1 MSNSASF
8 VRLFVGLILTVTG
21 AHSSCP
27 VELSPSRV
35 AVRYGDSVSVN
46 CSTSETHSDGIG
58 WEAPLGGRNSEKVN
72 HLTWTVKNLTLWDI
86 SPYCFIAPSQHST
99 FNMCFK
105 SAEVV
110 LYSFPENIDILTN
123 HSADSM
129 EENKEYGFTCV
140 IKDVAPANSVTV
152 RWYKGDTL
160 TSEETFDVP
169 QKGPANLSSVYKL
182 NSTRRDNGV
191 SVRCEAHM
199 DLGPEGPKL
208 NASSQEIKITVFYGP
223 DLFCSVLNTVEG
235 DTFDLCNA
243 TGNPT
248 PTLTWWKDGH
258 PKNMSVPL
266 SREDTGQLVV
276 KAMGFT
282 SVTEEIQISVQYGP
296 ELTCPVTYTA
306 IENTFDKPNCTA
318 VGFPIPIMQWFKDGE
333 EVVLP
338 PTLTRNDAG
347 QYTVIASS
355 SSLVNATVDII
366 IQYAPSQILELEDS
380 EVEIGLNVSLKCSSM
395 GNPRSNY
402 TWIYFEVANVMEE
415 NVDGV
420 SLLHIHNATASNMG
434 DYICK
439 AWNERGAVTKTVK
452 VTVKGAGQEC
462 PIEITPQRMV
472 IPYKGRSETAVCKPT
487 PIGANN
493 GADIKWQD
501 VRGQIFAK
509 EWRADTNVDWD
520 PRPACTAKFRGL
532 PPCKKDLSFT
542 LYKTPDSVSILP
554 VHNLSSLV
562 EGEELQLRCDVIRV
576 APAQNVTVR
585 WYHGNDT
592 VEPLIKGSM
601 RLMDCVPK
609 NGTNCDI
616 GELRHPL
623 SVSSTISV
631 RLDRK
636 HNRAEFRCE
645 ALLDLGHNGLKLSP
659 EVSNPVNVTVH
670 YKPVINTTK
679 LPNTVPV
686 ITGYHEELVCEAEGH
701 PPPKIQWLYSPDKAP
716 RMSNGMLLV
725 TEAGFYTC
733 NATNEVDS
741 AFHVVEVILKVD
753 HLPLIAGF
761 VAIAVIAIS
770 IIFVFI
776 FSIYYKNTRM
786 RHYNLKNPKLSTH
799 NGNVAHNGWDTQLP
813 MTKLVIASTGT
824 FVSADEMCQLH
835 LSPPRVVV
843 AYGDSISANCSSS
856 SNQSKGIG
864 WESPLGGIGFQQGFS
879 FLALKIDKVSQWSFD
894 AMCYIN
900 HFSDIQCIERLP
912 VKVYKLPDSVSMT
925 VLTQTGSMVEGS
937 TYQVQCDV
945 TNVAPAQD
953 LTVYWHKGN
962 KVHSETFKEPI
973 QSPVNKSSVYFMR
986 VNREDNGAQVW
997 CEAKLNVMP
1006 TGAELPT
1013 TRSKAHSLTVLYAPT
1028 FKKPENETLEVPAER
1043 KVMYLD
1049 CAATGNPPPVYSWR
1063 FPQALEQMD
1072 KFKNDKRLALD
1083 KFLQFPGTYACT
1095 SSNSQGMKTKY
1106 ITLVE
1111 PPGNPTT
1118 FAAIIGVF
1126 VALGV
1131 VVIIVGLLTLTP
1143 NGTFS
1148 ACKGGYVRGQPASSG
1163 PPSRVVVGFG
1173 EPVSVS
1179 CEATRPVRVLG
1190 WESVISAAHTQQ
1202 DLSVQWKVD
1211 SLIDWIEEPIC
1222 YGVFFTAPR
1231 QCEEKLNLVLYKTP
1245 DSVSIRP
1252 VNHTG
1257 PMIEGREYQLLC
1269 EVQNVAPVQYLTLR
1283 WYRGQTEVYNHSFSD
1298 LTSSSPVQVSSVL
1311 LVTPTKAEDGAQYR
1325 CVAELELG
1333 PEGPQPSP
1341 AVTSEPL
1348 NASVYFPPMFLSPET
1363 QVLDIAAGADVSLNC
1378 TATGNPS
1385 PIYSW
1390 QSSHPVQQER
1400 SEDDAVLTS
1409 SSLPPGT
1416 YTCTASNALEKKSKQ
1431 FILKVKTKGV

>member
-35 AVRYGDSVSVN
+35 VVRYGDSVSVN
-46 CSTSETHSDGIG
+46 CSTSETHFDGIG
-58 WEAPLGGRNSEKVN
+58 WESPLGGRNTEKVN
-72 HLTWTVKNLTLWDI
+72 HLTWTVKNLTHWDI
-86 SPYCFIAPSQHST
+86 SPFCFITPSPNST
-99 FNMCFK
+99 FSMCFK

-208 NASSQEIKITVFYGP
+208 NVSSQEINVTVFYGP

-276 KAMGFT
+276 KAMGFS
-282 SVTEEIQISVQYGP
+282 SVTKEIQISVQYGP
-296 ELTCPVTYTA
+296 ELSCPITYTA

-338 PTLTRNDAG
+338 QTLTRNDAG

-452 VTVKGAGQEC
+452 VTVKGAEQEC

-501 VRGQIFAK
+501 VWGKISAK

-592 VEPLIKGSM
+592 VEPLINGSM

-609 NGTNCDI
+609 NDTNCDI
-616 GELRHPL
+616 GEHRNPL

-716 RMSNGMLLV
+716 RVSNGMLIV

-733 NATNEVDS
+733 NATNDVDS

-770 IIFVFI
+770 IIFLFI

-799 NGNVAHNGWDTQLP
+799 NVFYGCPHARTNMWLLIFGS
-813 MTKLVIASTGT
+813 VIASTGT
-824 FVSADEMCQLH
+824 FVSADQMCQLH

-843 AYGDSISANCSSS
+843 AYGDPISVNCSSS
-856 SNQSKGIG
+856 SNQTKGIG

-879 FLALKIDKVSQWSFD
+879 FLTLKIDKVSQWSFD
-894 AMCYIN
+894 AMCYIS
-900 HFSDIQCIERLP
+900 HFSDIQCIEQLP
-912 VKVYKLPDSVSMT
+912 VKVYKLPDDVSMT
-925 VLTQTGSMVEGS
+925 VLTQTSSMVEGS
-937 TYQVQCDV
+937 TYQMQCDV
-945 TNVAPAQD
+945 TNVAPAQN

-962 KVHSETFKEPI
+962 KVHPETFKESI

-997 CEAKLNVMP
+997 CEAKLNMMP
-1006 TGAELPT
+1006 AGAELPT
-1013 TRSKAHSLTVLYAPT
+1013 TRSKAHSLNVLYPPT

-1043 KVMYLD
+1043 KVIYLD

-1072 KFKNDKRLALD
+1072 EFKNDKRLVLD

-1095 SSNSQGMKTKY
+1095 SSNSQGTKTKY

-1111 PPGNPTT
+1111 PPRNPST

-1131 VVIIVGLLTLTP
+1131 VLAIVGLLTLTP

-1148 ACKGGYVRGQPASSG
+1148 ACKGDYVRGQPASSG
-1163 PPSRVVVGFG
+1163 PV
-1173 EPVSVS
+1173 
-1179 CEATRPVRVLG
+1179 
-1190 WESVISAAHTQQ
+1190 
-1202 DLSVQWKVD
+1202 
-1211 SLIDWIEEPIC
+1211 
-1222 YGVFFTAPR
+1222 
-1231 QCEEKLNLVLYKTP
+1231 
-1245 DSVSIRP
+1245 
-1252 VNHTG
+1252 
-1257 PMIEGREYQLLC
+1257 
-1269 EVQNVAPVQYLTLR
+1269 
-1283 WYRGQTEVYNHSFSD
+1283 
-1298 LTSSSPVQVSSVL
+1298 
-1311 LVTPTKAEDGAQYR
+1311 
-1325 CVAELELG
+1325 
-1333 PEGPQPSP
+1333 
-1341 AVTSEPL
+1341 
-1348 NASVYFPPMFLSPET
+1348 
-1363 QVLDIAAGADVSLNC
+1363 
-1378 TATGNPS
+1378 
-1385 PIYSW
+1385 
-1390 QSSHPVQQER
+1390 
-1400 SEDDAVLTS
+1400 
-1409 SSLPPGT
+1409 
-1416 YTCTASNALEKKSKQ
+1416 
-1431 FILKVKTKGV
+1431 